1 MAVNLRVYE
10 IAKANTKTSPLCG
23 SNKRQQ
29 QQEAAAT
36 EASVMEL
43 ELLPKIATT
52 FGWLASVACHMCCCC
67 KDCWHCHCCC
77 NWGRRRPWRHRRI
90 CVDNIPN
97 SIREKNIQQLLR
109 CGNRAIER
117 ERERKRREGEGRKG
131 EEAAQLQL
139 LRICCKSR
147 PGRHVASCALN
158 ADDDDD
164 ALLLPLLLLLAACPI
179 QAE

>member
-1 MAVNLRVYE
+1 MKSQRRTRRHLHYVAATR
-10 IAKANTKTSPLCG
+10 G
-23 SNKRQQ
+23 SSSKRQPK
-29 QQEAAAT
+29 EAAT

-67 KDCWHCHCCC
+67 CKDCSHCHCCC
-77 NWGRRRPWRHRRI
+77 NWGRRQPRRHRRI

-97 SIREKNIQQLLR
+97 SIREKNIQLLR

-117 ERERKRREGEGRKG
+117 EMETKRRERGRKG
-131 EEAAQLQL
+131 EEVAQLQL

-147 PGRHVASCALN
+147 PSRHVASCALN

-164 ALLLPLLLLLAACPI
+164 ALLLPLLLAACPI
-179 QAE
+179 QAANGV

>member
-1 MAVNLRVYE
+1 MKSQRRTRRHLHYVAATR
-10 IAKANTKTSPLCG
+10 G
-23 SNKRQQ
+23 SSSSSRRQP
-29 QQEAAAT
+29 EAAAT

-67 KDCWHCHCCC
+67 KDCCHCHCCC
-77 NWGRRRPWRHRRI
+77 NWGRRHRRI

-117 ERERKRREGEGRKG
+117 VRKRKRGDEGRG
-131 EEAAQLQL
+131 AGRGSHAAAAFEDMLQ
-139 LRICCKSR
+139 
-147 PGRHVASCALN
+147 VATGPARCELC
-158 ADDDDD
+158 
-164 ALLLPLLLLLAACPI
+164 LEC
-179 QAE
+179 